1 MREDEF
7 EVAYRLLDAE
17 LIDRDGWRCG
27 RVDDIEI
34 EGEPGSPAQLTAIL
48 SGPAATSERM
58 TRGMRRMTSRLF
70 GEDAVRVP
78 WDAVDDIAETVR
90 LKRRRE
96 DLGLGSGDTA
106 AARIV
111 ARIPG
116 SGR

>member
-48 SGPAATSERM
+48 SGPGAFSERVP
-58 TRGMRRMTSRLF
+58 RGMRRLASRRL
-70 GEDAVRVP
+70 GEEVVRVP
-78 WDAVDDIAETVR
+78 WDAVKDIAEAVQ
-90 LKRRRE
+90 LKRLRG

>member
-17 LIDRDGWRCG
+17 LIDCDGWRCG

-48 SGPAATSERM
+48 SGPGASSERVP
-58 TRGMRRMTSRLF
+58 RGVRRLASRLF
-70 GEDAVRVP
+70 GEDVVRVP
-78 WDAVDDIAETVR
+78 WDAVEDVAEAVR
-90 LKRRRE
+90 LKRQRE

-116 SGR
+116 SGP

>member
-1 MREDEF
+1 MQEDEF
-7 EVAYRLLDAE
+7 EVGYRLLDAE

-27 RVDDIEI
+27 RVDDVEI
-34 EGEPGSPAQLTAIL
+34 DGEAGSPAQLTAIL
-48 SGPAATSERM
+48 SGPGVLSRRVP
-58 TRGMRRMTSRLF
+58 RGVRRLASRLF
-70 GEDAVRVP
+70 GEDVVRVP
-78 WDAVDDIAETVR
+78 WDAVEDIGETVR

-106 AARIV
+106 AARVV

>member
-7 EVAYRLLDAE
+7 EVAYRLLDGE

-48 SGPAATSERM
+48 SGPGASSERVP
-58 TRGMRRMTSRLF
+58 RGMRRLASRLL
-70 GEDAVRVP
+70 GEEVVRVP
-78 WDAVDDIAETVR
+78 WDAVEDITETVH
-90 LKRRRE
+90 LKRGRE

-106 AARIV
+106 AARVV
-111 ARIPG
+111 AHIPG

>member
-27 RVDDIEI
+27 RVDDVEI
-34 EGEPGSPAQLTAIL
+34 DGQPGSPAQLTAIL
-48 SGPAATSERM
+48 SGPGAYSERVP
-58 TRGMRRMTSRLF
+58 RGMRRLASRLF
-70 GEDAVRVP
+70 GEDVVRVP
-78 WDAVDDIAETVR
+78 WDEVGDIAEAVR

-106 AARIV
+106 AASVV

-116 SGR
+116 SER

>member
-1 MREDEF
+1 MREDQF

-27 RVDDIEI
+27 RVDDVEI
-34 EGEPGSPAQLTAIL
+34 DGQPGSPPQLTAIL
-48 SGPAATSERM
+48 SGPGAYSERLP
-58 TRGMRRMTSRLF
+58 RRMRLLASRLL
-70 GEDAVRVP
+70 GEGIVRVP
-78 WDAVDDIAETVR
+78 WDAVEDIDEAVR

-106 AARIV
+106 AARVV

>member
-7 EVAYRLLDAE
+7 EVAYRLLDAQ
-17 LIDRDGWRCG
+17 LVDRDGWRCG

-34 EGEPGSPAQLTAIL
+34 EGEPGSPARLTAIL
-48 SGPAATSERM
+48 SGPGASSGRVPRR
-58 TRGMRRMTSRLF
+58 TRRLASRLL
-70 GEDAVRVP
+70 GEDEVRVP
-78 WDAVDDIAETVR
+78 WDAVEDITETVR
-90 LKRRRE
+90 LKRPRE
-96 DLGLGSGDTA
+96 DLGLGTGDTA

>member
-1 MREDEF
+1 MREDQF

-34 EGEPGSPAQLTAIL
+34 DGQPGSPAQLTAIL
-48 SGPAATSERM
+48 SGPGACSERAP
-58 TRGMRRMTSRLF
+58 RGLRRLASRLF
-70 GEDAVRVP
+70 GENVVRVP
-78 WDAVDDIAETVR
+78 WDAVEDIAEAVR

-106 AARIV
+106 AARVV